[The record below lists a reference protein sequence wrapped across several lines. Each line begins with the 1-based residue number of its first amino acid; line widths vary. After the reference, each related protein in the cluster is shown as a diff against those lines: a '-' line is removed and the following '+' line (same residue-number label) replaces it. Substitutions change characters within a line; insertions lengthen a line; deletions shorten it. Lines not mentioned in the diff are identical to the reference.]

1 MKSRVLIIAL
11 SVLSPI
17 FVSAKP
23 GTEHCKDMVDVL
35 GIPQDKTSAAYRHA
49 NEVAKTITAMIDQE
63 YWQLLANIRGVAP
76 NFSLGP
82 SRHRIFF
89 HWGFNENPQHGE
101 ELARQINDATADESV
116 RTKIWEMVKTEQG
129 RRNRIMMEKV
139 SIEFNCNSGLMTIR
153 SEQNAIASLMY
164 NAHIL
169 GDYEVSAS
177 SQTKGMVSINVI
189 IADTLRSV
197 SQRLKDPDMKIV
209 SEFKQ
214 RLNAIKPLPEGSSIK
229 AQKVLE
235 AMKTYMP
242 KILRANRRMRRIV
255 YGEQPD

>member
-1 MKSRVLIIAL
+1 MRIRVLLFVLAI
-11 SVLSPI
+11 LSPI
-17 FVSAKP
+17 LASAKM

-35 GIPQDKTSAAYRHA
+35 GIQQNKASAAYRHA

-63 YWQLLANIRGVAP
+63 YSQLLASIRSVAP

-101 ELARQINDATADESV
+101 ELSRQINDSTADESV
-116 RTKIWEMVKTEQG
+116 RAKIWDMVKAEQG

-139 SIEFNCNSGLMTIR
+139 ALEFNCNSGLMVIH
-153 SEQNAIASLMY
+153 SEQNAIASIMY

-169 GDYEVSAS
+169 GDYEVSDPT
-177 SQTKGMVSINVI
+177 QTKGLVSINVI

-197 SQRLKDPDMKIV
+197 SQRLKEPDMKIV
-209 SEFKQ
+209 NEFKQ
-214 RLNAIKPLPEGSSIK
+214 QLNAIKASPEGTPIK
-229 AQKVLE
+229 AQKALE
-235 AMKTYMP
+235 SMKTYVP
-242 KILRANRRMRRIV
+242 KILKANRRMRRIV
-255 YGEQPD
+255 YGDQTD

>member
-1 MKSRVLIIAL
+1 MRSQALLFAIAIL
-11 SVLSPI
+11 SSMYAL
-17 FVSAKP
+17 AKT
-23 GTEHCKDMVDVL
+23 GSEHCKDMLDVI
-35 GIPQDKTSAAYRHA
+35 GVQRDKSSSAYKHA
-49 NEVAKTITAMIDQE
+49 NEVAKKITAMIDLD
-63 YWQLLANIRGVAP
+63 YSQLLEKIRSVAP

-116 RTKIWEMVKTEQG
+116 RTKIWDMVKAEQG

-139 SIEFNCNSGLMTIR
+139 ATEFNCNSGLMMIR
-153 SEQNAIASLMY
+153 SEKNAIASIMY

-169 GDYEVSAS
+169 GDYEVSAP

-197 SQRLKDPDMKIV
+197 SQRLKEPDMKIV
-209 SEFKQ
+209 DEFKQ
-214 RLNAIKPLPEGSSIK
+214 RLNAIKAMPEGSSIK
-229 AQKVLE
+229 AQKTLE
-235 AMKTYMP
+235 AMKTYVP
-242 KILRANRRMRRIV
+242 KILRANRRMSRIV
-255 YGEQPD
+255 YGEQSD

>member
-1 MKSRVLIIAL
+1 
-11 SVLSPI
+11 
-17 FVSAKP
+17 
-23 GTEHCKDMVDVL
+23 
-35 GIPQDKTSAAYRHA
+35 
-49 NEVAKTITAMIDQE
+49 
-63 YWQLLANIRGVAP
+63 
-76 NFSLGP
+76 
-82 SRHRIFF
+82 
-89 HWGFNENPQHGE
+89 
-101 ELARQINDATADESV
+101 
-116 RTKIWEMVKTEQG
+116 
-129 RRNRIMMEKV
+129 MEKV

-235 AMKTYMP
+235 AMKTYVP

>member
-1 MKSRVLIIAL
+1 MFAL
-11 SVLSPI
+11 AVLSP
-17 FVSAKP
+17 VLASAKD
-23 GTEHCKDMVDVL
+23 GAEHCKDMVDVL

-49 NEVAKTITAMIDQE
+49 NEVAKTITAMIDRE
-63 YWQLLANIRGVAP
+63 YSQLLASIRSVAP

-101 ELARQINDATADESV
+101 DLARQINDATADESV
-116 RTKIWEMVKTEQG
+116 RMKIWDMIKAEQG

-139 SIEFNCNSGLMTIR
+139 SEEFNCNSGLMIIH
-153 SEQNAIASLMY
+153 SEQNAIASIMY

-177 SQTKGMVSINVI
+177 SQTRGMVSINAI

-197 SQRLKDPDMKIV
+197 CQRLKDPDMRIV
-209 SEFKQ
+209 LEFKQ
-214 RLNAIKPLPEGSSIK
+214 RMNAIKSMPEGSSIK
-229 AQKVLE
+229 ARKTLE
-235 AMKTYMP
+235 SMKTYVP
-242 KILRANRRMRRIV
+242 KILRANRRMCRIV
-255 YGEQPD
+255 FGEEPD

>member
-1 MKSRVLIIAL
+1 MRSRTLLLAL
-11 SVLSPI
+11 TVLSPA
-17 FVSAKP
+17 FMLAKT
-23 GTEHCKDMVDVL
+23 GSEHCKDMLEVIGVQ
-35 GIPQDKTSAAYRHA
+35 QDKSSSAYKYA
-49 NEVAKTITAMIDQE
+49 NEVAKTITAMIDLN
-63 YWQLLANIRGVAP
+63 YSQLLENIRSVAP

-101 ELARQINDATADESV
+101 DLAKQINDATDDESS
-116 RTKIWEMVKTEQG
+116 RMKIWEMIRTEQG

-139 SIEFNCNSGLMTIR
+139 SVEFHRNSNLMLAR
-153 SEQNAIASLMY
+153 SEQNALASIMY

-177 SQTKGMVSINVI
+177 SQTKGMVSINAI

-197 SQRLKDPDMKIV
+197 TQRIKEPDMKIV

-214 RLNAIKPLPEGSSIK
+214 QLKAIKALPEETSMK
-229 AQKVLE
+229 AQKTLVS
-235 AMKTYMP
+235 MKTYVP
-242 KILRANRRMRRIV
+242 KILRANRRMCRIV
-255 YGEQPD
+255 YGDQPD